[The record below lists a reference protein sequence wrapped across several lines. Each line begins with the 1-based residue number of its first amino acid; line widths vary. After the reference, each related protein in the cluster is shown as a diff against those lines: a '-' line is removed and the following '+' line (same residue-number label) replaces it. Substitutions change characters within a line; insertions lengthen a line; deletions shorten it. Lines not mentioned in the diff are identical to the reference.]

1 MGQKEQENGV
11 RKGERGRKWVK
22 PGAIKRQDGVRRG
35 KMGQKEAEWGKK
47 SRNGAKKS
55 WNGAIKVIPALW
67 SNIASNNL
75 TMLIFEQFI
84 VAQRIIIGIFRDR
97 RVISQE

>member
-1 MGQKEQENGV
+1 M

-55 WNGAIKVIPALW
+55 WNGAIKHQ
-67 SNIASNNL
+67 N
-75 TMLIFEQFI
+75 
-84 VAQRIIIGIFRDR
+84 
-97 RVISQE
+97 RVKMGEMGQKEGE